1 MIKVIGNS
9 TIIADTIDIGDNC
22 HIGNNVNINVRGIFR
37 LGKCSVILDN
47 CIINCQDFIADE
59 YLFMSNNVEI
69 GRGGC
74 QNSDAIVTIGKGV
87 GIFENAIINPNSP
100 ITIGDYTGIGAEV
113 MLWSHGSWL
122 DITQGYPA
130 DFGPITIGSN
140 VWLPARC
147 IMLPNTSIGNDTVIG
162 IGSIINK
169 PIPSN
174 CMAAGVPCK
183 VLKTDCYPRVISADE
198 KLQMVND
205 ILYEWITKLVPHK
218 KIKSVTKLSYD
229 VTSDA
234 IELYQDDHITKYYI
248 DERTIEGF
256 NNDVS
261 EDLRD
266 YLRRRGIKYYTG
278 NPFKSINI

>member
-1 MIKVIGNS
+1 MIKVIGSS
-9 TIIADTIDIGDNC
+9 TIIANTIDIGDNC
-22 HIGNNVNINVRGIFR
+22 HIGNDVNINVRGIFR

-47 CIINCQDFIADE
+47 CTINCQNFIADE
-59 YLFMSNNVEI
+59 YLFMSKNVEI

-74 QNSDAIVTIGKGV
+74 QNPDAIVTIGKGV
-87 GIFENAIINPNSP
+87 GIFENVIINPNSP

-162 IGSIINK
+162 IGSTITK

-174 CMAAGVPCK
+174 CMAAGTPCK
-183 VLKTDCYPRVISADE
+183 VIRENCYPKILSDDELENLIKPIIERWISVLAPQ
-198 KLQMVND
+198 KS
-205 ILYEWITKLVPHK
+205 ITTV
-218 KIKSVTKLSYD
+218 SSLSYNKQSKYI
-229 VTSDA
+229 V
-234 IELYQDDHITKYYI
+234 LVQDNNSTIYNIIDKTITGY
-248 DERTIEGF
+248 E
-256 NNDVS
+256 NNVS

-266 YLRRRGIKYYTG
+266 FLRRNGIKFFTG
-278 NPFKSINI
+278 NPFKSI